1 MFHLEKMVKYYK
13 EEGIV
18 VAMIR
23 QYGLLLGGFGF
34 SYLGNWIYLVALN
47 LMVWHLTYSATAVA
61 GIFIVG
67 PIARILTNFVAGS
80 IIDRSNKRNMMIAM
94 DIIRGFIVFLMPFM
108 TSIWLIYSLLFLANI
123 ASSFFGPSS
132 TYYIAKY
139 VRDEDKQRFNALL
152 GTLNSGSFM
161 LGPAIAGALIAVF
174 NISIA
179 IWINSVTFF
188 VCAWVISRL
197 PKIEEEVG
205 DKRIVL
211 TLSIIITDFKV
222 VWTFIQQQRDF
233 LKFFMSY
240 QIALM
245 VAFALD
251 SQEMTFIKKV
261 LSASDSLYGVLVSIA
276 GVGAI
281 VGGLLAMTLVHKF
294 SIATYVGV
302 GLTCTMVSYT
312 GFYASS
318 NIWFATCCFITLGI
332 FMAFSNTGFD
342 TVYQKNIP
350 PNLMGRFGS
359 SVSLVQSVIQ
369 IVLTFSLG
377 ILADWFSLQLVAVI
391 FGAVGLVFALL
402 MSIHIAT
409 NKLALQIKGK

>member
-1 MFHLEKMVKYYK
+1 
-13 EEGIV
+13 
-18 VAMIR
+18 MIR
-23 QYGLLLGGFGF
+23 KYGLLLGGFGF

-80 IIDRSNKRNMMIAM
+80 IIDRSNKRKIMIAM
-94 DIIRGFIVFLMPFM
+94 DVVRGIIVFLMPFM
-108 TSIWLIYSLLFLANI
+108 TSIWLIYGLLFLANI
-123 ASSFFGPSS
+123 ANSFFGPSS

-161 LGPAIAGALIAVF
+161 LGPAIAGVLIAVF

-197 PKIEEEVG
+197 PNIEEEIEE
-205 DKRIVL
+205 KRVVL
-211 TLSIIITDFKV
+211 TMGVIITDFKA
-222 VWTFIQQQRDF
+222 VWSFIQQQRNF

-281 VGGLLAMTLVHKF
+281 VGGLLAMVLVHKF

-312 GFYASS
+312 AFYASS

-332 FMAFSNTGFD
+332 FMAFSNTGYD

-391 FGAVGLVFALL
+391 FGTVGLVFALF

-409 NKLALQIKGK
+409 NKQALQIKENNN

>member
-1 MFHLEKMVKYYK
+1 VE
-13 EEGIV
+13 I
-18 VAMIR
+18 IR
-23 QYGLLLGGFGF
+23 KYGLLLGGFGF

-80 IIDRSNKRNMMIAM
+80 IIDRSNKRNIMIAM
-94 DIIRGFIVFLMPFM
+94 DITRGLIVFLMPFM

-139 VRDEDKQRFNALL
+139 VQDDDKQRFNALL

-161 LGPAIAGALIAVF
+161 LGPAIAGVFIAVF

-197 PKIEEEVG
+197 PNIEEEVKG
-205 DKRIVL
+205 KRVML
-211 TLSIIITDFKV
+211 TMSVIISDFKM
-222 VWTFIQQQRDF
+222 VWHFIKQHPNF
-233 LKFFMSY
+233 LKFFMAY

-251 SQEMTFIKKV
+251 SQEMTFIKNN
-261 LSASDSLYGVLVSIA
+261 LLASDSLYGVLVSIA

-281 VGGLLAMTLVHKF
+281 VGGFLAIALVHKF
-294 SIATYVGV
+294 SIATYIGV
-302 GLTCTMVSYT
+302 GLTCTMLSYT
-312 GFYASS
+312 AFYASS
-318 NIWFATCCFITLGI
+318 NIWFATACFITLGV
-332 FMAFSNTGFD
+332 FMAFSNTGYD

-350 PNLMGRFGS
+350 PHLMGRFGS

-369 IVLTFSLG
+369 ILLTFSLG
-377 ILADWFSLQLVAVI
+377 LLADWFSLQLVAVT
-391 FGAVGLVFALL
+391 FGAVGLIFAIF
-402 MSIHIAT
+402 MAIHIVT
-409 NKLALQIKGK
+409 NKQALHIAGKSN

>member
-1 MFHLEKMVKYYK
+1 ME
-13 EEGIV
+13 I
-18 VAMIR
+18 IR
-23 QYGLLLGGFGF
+23 KYGLLLGGFGF

-80 IIDRSNKRNMMIAM
+80 IIDRSNKRNIMIAM
-94 DIIRGFIVFLMPFM
+94 DITRGLIVFLMPFM

-139 VRDEDKQRFNALL
+139 VQDDDKQRFNALL

-161 LGPAIAGALIAVF
+161 LGPAIAGVFIAVF

-197 PKIEEEVG
+197 PNIEEEVQG
-205 DKRIVL
+205 KRVML
-211 TLSIIITDFKV
+211 TMSVIISDFKM
-222 VWTFIQQQRDF
+222 VWHFIKQHPNF
-233 LKFFMSY
+233 LKFFMAY

-251 SQEMTFIKKV
+251 SQEMTFIKNN
-261 LSASDSLYGVLVSIA
+261 LLASDSLYGVLVSIA

-281 VGGLLAMTLVHKF
+281 VGGFLAIALVHKF
-294 SIATYVGV
+294 SIATYIGV
-302 GLTCTMVSYT
+302 GLTCTMLSYT
-312 GFYASS
+312 AFYASS
-318 NIWFATCCFITLGI
+318 NIWFATACFITLGV
-332 FMAFSNTGFD
+332 FMAFSNTGYD

-350 PNLMGRFGS
+350 PHLMGRFGS

-369 IVLTFSLG
+369 ILLTFSLG
-377 ILADWFSLQLVAVI
+377 LLADWFSLQLVAVT
-391 FGAVGLVFALL
+391 FGAVGLIFAIF
-402 MSIHIAT
+402 MAIHIVT
-409 NKLALQIKGK
+409 NKQALHIAGKSN

>member
-1 MFHLEKMVKYYK
+1 ME
-13 EEGIV
+13 I
-18 VAMIR
+18 IR
-23 QYGLLLGGFGF
+23 KYGLLLGGFGF

-80 IIDRSNKRNMMIAM
+80 IIDRSNKRNIMIAM
-94 DIIRGFIVFLMPFM
+94 DITRGLIVFLMPFM

-139 VRDEDKQRFNALL
+139 VQDDDKQRFNALL

-161 LGPAIAGALIAVF
+161 LGPAIAGVLIAVF

-197 PKIEEEVG
+197 PNIEEEVKA
-205 DKRIVL
+205 KRVML
-211 TLSIIITDFKV
+211 TMSVIISDFKM
-222 VWTFIQQQRDF
+222 VWRFIKKHPNF
-233 LKFFMSY
+233 LKFFMAY

-251 SQEMTFIKKV
+251 SQEMTFIKNN
-261 LSASDSLYGVLVSIA
+261 LLASDSLYGVLVSIA

-281 VGGLLAMTLVHKF
+281 VGGFLAIALVHKF
-294 SIATYVGV
+294 SIATYIGV
-302 GLTCTMVSYT
+302 GLTCTMLSYT
-312 GFYASS
+312 AFYASS
-318 NIWFATCCFITLGI
+318 NIWFATACFITLGV
-332 FMAFSNTGFD
+332 FMAFSNTGYD

-350 PNLMGRFGS
+350 PHLMGRFGS
-359 SVSLVQSVIQ
+359 SVSLVQSGIQ
-369 IVLTFSLG
+369 IILTFSLG
-377 ILADWFSLQLVAVI
+377 LLADWFSLQLVAVT
-391 FGAVGLVFALL
+391 FGAVGLIFAIF
-402 MSIHIAT
+402 MAIHIAT
-409 NKLALQIKGK
+409 NKQALHITEKSS

>member
-1 MFHLEKMVKYYK
+1 MAVE
-13 EEGIV
+13 I
-18 VAMIR
+18 IR
-23 QYGLLLGGFGF
+23 KYGLLLGGFGF

-47 LMVWHLTYSATAVA
+47 LMVWHLTHSATAVA

-80 IIDRSNKRNMMIAM
+80 IIDRSNKRNIMIAM
-94 DIIRGFIVFLMPFM
+94 DITRGLIVFLMPFM

-139 VRDEDKQRFNALL
+139 VHDNDKQRFNALL

-161 LGPAIAGALIAVF
+161 LGPAIAGVLIAVF

-197 PKIEEEVG
+197 PNIEEAVKE
-205 DKRIVL
+205 KRVML
-211 TLSIIITDFKV
+211 TMNVIIADFKM
-222 VWTFIQQQRDF
+222 VWYFIKQHPNF
-233 LKFFMSY
+233 LKFFLAY

-251 SQEMTFIKKV
+251 SQEMTFIKHN
-261 LSASDSLYGVLVSIA
+261 LLASDSLYGVLVSIA

-281 VGGLLAMTLVHKF
+281 VGGFLAIALVHKI
-294 SIATYVGV
+294 SISAYIGI
-302 GLTCTMVSYT
+302 GLTCTMLSYT
-312 GFYASS
+312 AFYASS
-318 NIWFATCCFITLGI
+318 NIWFATGCFITLGV
-332 FMAFSNTGFD
+332 FMAFSNTGYD

-350 PNLMGRFGS
+350 PHLMGRFGS

-369 IVLTFSLG
+369 IILTFSLG
-377 ILADWFSLQLVAVI
+377 LLADWFSLQLIAVS
-391 FGAVGLVFALL
+391 FGAVGLIFAIF
-402 MSIHIAT
+402 MAIHIAT
-409 NKLALQIKGK
+409 NKQALHIVGKSK

>member
-1 MFHLEKMVKYYK
+1 ME
-13 EEGIV
+13 I
-18 VAMIR
+18 IR
-23 QYGLLLGGFGF
+23 KYGLLLGGFGF

-80 IIDRSNKRNMMIAM
+80 IIDRSNKRNIMIAM
-94 DIIRGFIVFLMPFM
+94 DITRGLIVFLMPFM

-139 VRDEDKQRFNALL
+139 VQDDDKQRFNALL

-161 LGPAIAGALIAVF
+161 LGPAIAGVLIAVF

-197 PKIEEEVG
+197 PNIEEEVQE
-205 DKRIVL
+205 KRVML
-211 TLSIIITDFKV
+211 TMSVIISDFKM
-222 VWTFIQQQRDF
+222 VWHFIKQHPNF
-233 LKFFMSY
+233 LKFFMAY

-251 SQEMTFIKKV
+251 SQEMTFIKNN
-261 LSASDSLYGVLVSIA
+261 LLASDSLYGVLVSIA

-281 VGGLLAMTLVHKF
+281 VGGFLAIALVHKF
-294 SIATYVGV
+294 SIATYIGV
-302 GLTCTMVSYT
+302 GLTCTMLSYT
-312 GFYASS
+312 AFYASS
-318 NIWFATCCFITLGI
+318 NIWFATACFITLGV
-332 FMAFSNTGFD
+332 FMAFSNTGYD

-350 PNLMGRFGS
+350 PHLMGRFGS
-359 SVSLVQSVIQ
+359 SVNLVQSVIQ
-369 IVLTFSLG
+369 ILLTFSLG
-377 ILADWFSLQLVAVI
+377 LLADWFSLQLVAVI
-391 FGAVGLVFALL
+391 FGTVGLIFA
-402 MSIHIAT
+402 MFMAIHIAT
-409 NKLALQIKGK
+409 NKQALHIAGKSN

>member
-1 MFHLEKMVKYYK
+1 VE
-13 EEGIV
+13 I
-18 VAMIR
+18 IR
-23 QYGLLLGGFGF
+23 KYGLLLGGFGF

-80 IIDRSNKRNMMIAM
+80 IIDRSNKRNIMIAM
-94 DIIRGFIVFLMPFM
+94 DITRGLIVFLMPFM

-139 VRDEDKQRFNALL
+139 VQDDDKQRFNALL

-161 LGPAIAGALIAVF
+161 LGPAIAGVFIAVF

-197 PKIEEEVG
+197 PNIEEEVQG
-205 DKRIVL
+205 KRVML
-211 TLSIIITDFKV
+211 TMSVIISDFKM
-222 VWTFIQQQRDF
+222 VWHFIKQHPNF
-233 LKFFMSY
+233 LKFFMAY

-251 SQEMTFIKKV
+251 SQEMTFIKNN
-261 LSASDSLYGVLVSIA
+261 LLASDSLYGVLVSIA

-281 VGGLLAMTLVHKF
+281 VGGFLAIALVHKF
-294 SIATYVGV
+294 SIATYIGV
-302 GLTCTMVSYT
+302 GLTCTMLSYT
-312 GFYASS
+312 AFYASS
-318 NIWFATCCFITLGI
+318 NIWFATACFITLGV
-332 FMAFSNTGFD
+332 FMAFSNTGYD

-350 PNLMGRFGS
+350 PHLMGRFGS

-369 IVLTFSLG
+369 ILLTFSLG
-377 ILADWFSLQLVAVI
+377 LLADWFSLQLVAVT
-391 FGAVGLVFALL
+391 FGAVGLIFAIF
-402 MSIHIAT
+402 MAIHIVT
-409 NKLALQIKGK
+409 NKQALHIAGKSN

>member
-1 MFHLEKMVKYYK
+1 MRK
-13 EEGIV
+13 
-18 VAMIR
+18 
-23 QYGLLLGGFGF
+23 YGLLLGGFGF

-67 PIARILTNFVAGS
+67 PVARIMTNFVAGS
-80 IIDRSNKRNMMIAM
+80 IIDRSNKRNIMIAM
-94 DIIRGFIVFLMPFM
+94 DITRGLIVFFMPFM

-139 VRDEDKQRFNALL
+139 VQDEDKQRFNALL

-161 LGPAIAGALIAVF
+161 LGPAIAGILIAVF

-188 VCAWVISRL
+188 VCAWVIARL
-197 PKIEEEVG
+197 PNIEEEVKE
-205 DKRIVL
+205 KRVVL
-211 TLSIIITDFKV
+211 TMGVLIADFKM
-222 VWTFIQQQRDF
+222 VWRFIKQYPNF
-233 LKFFMSY
+233 LKFFMAY

-245 VAFALD
+245 AAFALD
-251 SQEMTFIKKV
+251 SQEMTFIKNN
-261 LSASDSLYGVLVSIA
+261 LLASDSLYGVLVSIA

-281 VGGLLAMTLVHKF
+281 VGGFLAIALVHKF
-294 SIATYVGV
+294 SVATYIGV
-302 GLTCTMVSYT
+302 GLTCTMLSYT
-312 GFYASS
+312 AFYAAS
-318 NIWFATCCFITLGI
+318 NMWFATACFITLGV
-332 FMAFSNTGFD
+332 FMAFSNTGYD

-350 PNLMGRFGS
+350 PHLMGRFGS

-377 ILADWFSLQLVAVI
+377 LLADWFSLQLVAVT
-391 FGAVGLVFALL
+391 FGAVGLIFAVL
-402 MSIHIAT
+402 MAIHIAT
-409 NKLALQIKGK
+409 NKQALHIAKENN

>member
-1 MFHLEKMVKYYK
+1 MAVE
-13 EEGIV
+13 I
-18 VAMIR
+18 IR
-23 QYGLLLGGFGF
+23 KYGLLLGGFGF

-47 LMVWHLTYSATAVA
+47 LMVWHLTHSATAVA

-80 IIDRSNKRNMMIAM
+80 IIDRSNKRSIMIAM
-94 DIIRGFIVFLMPFM
+94 DITRGLIVFLMPFM

-139 VRDEDKQRFNALL
+139 VHDNDKQRFNALL

-161 LGPAIAGALIAVF
+161 LGPAIAGVLIAVF

-197 PKIEEEVG
+197 PNIEEAVKE
-205 DKRIVL
+205 KRVML
-211 TLSIIITDFKV
+211 TMNVIIADFKM
-222 VWTFIQQQRDF
+222 VWYFIKQHPKF
-233 LKFFMSY
+233 LKFFMAY

-251 SQEMTFIKKV
+251 SQEMTFIKHN
-261 LSASDSLYGVLVSIA
+261 LLASDSLYGVLVSIA

-281 VGGLLAMTLVHKF
+281 VGGFLAIALVHKI
-294 SIATYVGV
+294 SISAYLGI
-302 GLTCTMVSYT
+302 GLTCTMLSYT
-312 GFYASS
+312 AFYASS
-318 NIWFATCCFITLGI
+318 NIWFATACFITLGV
-332 FMAFSNTGFD
+332 FMAFSNTGYD

-350 PNLMGRFGS
+350 PHLMGRFGS
-359 SVSLVQSVIQ
+359 SVSLIQSVIQ
-369 IVLTFSLG
+369 IILTFSLG
-377 ILADWFSLQLVAVI
+377 LLADWFSLQLVAVS
-391 FGAVGLVFALL
+391 FGAVGLIFAIF
-402 MSIHIAT
+402 MAIHIAT
-409 NKLALQIKGK
+409 NKQALHIVGESK

>member
-1 MFHLEKMVKYYK
+1 ME
-13 EEGIV
+13 I
-18 VAMIR
+18 IR
-23 QYGLLLGGFGF
+23 KYGLLLGGFGF

-80 IIDRSNKRNMMIAM
+80 IIDRSNKRNIMIAM
-94 DIIRGFIVFLMPFM
+94 DIIRGLIVFLMPFM
-108 TSIWLIYSLLFLANI
+108 TSIWLIYGLLFLANI

-139 VRDEDKQRFNALL
+139 VQDDDKQRFNALL

-161 LGPAIAGALIAVF
+161 LGPAIAGVLIAVF

-197 PKIEEEVG
+197 PNIEEELQE
-205 DKRIVL
+205 KRVML
-211 TLSIIITDFKV
+211 TMSVIISDFKM
-222 VWTFIQQQRDF
+222 VWHFIKQHPNF
-233 LKFFMSY
+233 LKFFMAY

-251 SQEMTFIKKV
+251 SQEMTFIKNN
-261 LSASDSLYGVLVSIA
+261 LLASDSLYGVLVSIA

-281 VGGLLAMTLVHKF
+281 VGGFLAIALVHKF
-294 SIATYVGV
+294 SIATYIGV
-302 GLTCTMVSYT
+302 GLTCTMLSYT
-312 GFYASS
+312 AFYASS
-318 NIWFATCCFITLGI
+318 NIWFATACFITLGV
-332 FMAFSNTGFD
+332 FMAFSNTGYD

-350 PNLMGRFGS
+350 PHLMGRFGS
-359 SVSLVQSVIQ
+359 SVNLVQSVIQ
-369 IVLTFSLG
+369 IILTFSLG
-377 ILADWFSLQLVAVI
+377 LLADWFSLQLVAVA
-391 FGAVGLVFALL
+391 FGAVGLIFAIF
-402 MSIHIAT
+402 MAIHIAT
-409 NKLALQIKGK
+409 NKQALHIAGKSN

>member
-1 MFHLEKMVKYYK
+1 MKIF
-13 EEGIV
+13 
-18 VAMIR
+18 R
-23 QYGLLLGGFGF
+23 NYGLLLGGFGF

-80 IIDRSNKRNMMIAM
+80 IIDRSNKRNIMIAM
-94 DIIRGFIVFLMPFM
+94 DVLRGLIVFLMPFM
-108 TSIWLIYSLLFLANI
+108 TSIWLVYGLLFLANV

-139 VRDEDKQRFNALL
+139 VHDEDKQRFNALL
-152 GTLNSGSFM
+152 GTFNSGSFM
-161 LGPAIAGALIAVF
+161 LGPAIAGVLIATF
-174 NISIA
+174 NINIA
-179 IWINSVTFF
+179 MWVNSVTFF
-188 VCAWVISRL
+188 VCAWVIARL
-197 PKIEEEVG
+197 PNLEEEVKE
-205 DKRIVL
+205 KRGVL
-211 TLSIIITDFKV
+211 TIRVMITDFKI
-222 VWTFIQQQRDF
+222 VWTFIQQQRQF
-233 LKFFMSY
+233 LKFFIAY

-261 LSASDSLYGVLVSIA
+261 LSASDSLYGVLVSVA

-281 VGGLLAMTLVHKF
+281 VGGLLAMALVQKF
-294 SIATYVGV
+294 SITTYIGV
-302 GLTCTMVSYT
+302 GLTCTMLSYT
-312 GFYASS
+312 LFYASS
-318 NIWFATCCFITLGI
+318 NIWFATGCFITLGV

-350 PNLMGRFGS
+350 PHLMGRFGS
-359 SVSLVQSVIQ
+359 AVSLVQSVIQ

-377 ILADWFSLQLVAVI
+377 VMADWFSLQLVAVI
-391 FGAVGLVFALL
+391 FGAIGLVFALY
-402 MSIHIAT
+402 MAIHIAT
-409 NKLALQIKGK
+409 NKQALQIKSNI

>member
-1 MFHLEKMVKYYK
+1 ME
-13 EEGIV
+13 I
-18 VAMIR
+18 IR
-23 QYGLLLGGFGF
+23 KYGLLLGGFGF

-80 IIDRSNKRNMMIAM
+80 IIDRSNKRNIMIAM
-94 DIIRGFIVFLMPFM
+94 DIIRGLIVFLMPFM
-108 TSIWLIYSLLFLANI
+108 TSIWLIYGLLFLANI

-139 VRDEDKQRFNALL
+139 VQDDDKQRFNALL

-161 LGPAIAGALIAVF
+161 LGPAIAGILIAVF

-197 PKIEEEVG
+197 PNIEEEVQE
-205 DKRIVL
+205 KRVML
-211 TLSIIITDFKV
+211 TMSVIISDFKM
-222 VWTFIQQQRDF
+222 VWHFIKQHPNF
-233 LKFFMSY
+233 LKFFMAY

-251 SQEMTFIKKV
+251 SQEMTFIKNN
-261 LSASDSLYGVLVSIA
+261 LLASDSLYGVLVSIA

-281 VGGLLAMTLVHKF
+281 VGGFLAIALVHKF
-294 SIATYVGV
+294 SIATYIGV
-302 GLTCTMVSYT
+302 GLTCTMLSYT
-312 GFYASS
+312 AFYASS
-318 NIWFATCCFITLGI
+318 NIWFATACFITLGV
-332 FMAFSNTGFD
+332 FMAFSNTGYD

-350 PNLMGRFGS
+350 PHLMGRFGS
-359 SVSLVQSVIQ
+359 SVNLVQSVIQ
-369 IVLTFSLG
+369 IILTFSLG
-377 ILADWFSLQLVAVI
+377 LLADWFSLQLVAVA
-391 FGAVGLVFALL
+391 FGAVGLIFAIF
-402 MSIHIAT
+402 MAIHIAT
-409 NKLALQIKGK
+409 NKQALHIAGKSN